1 MKIFSV
7 SNMETSQYKVA
18 RPQVWNGGRHEVS
31 FSVFSKSS
39 DDPKTWEI
47 PKRTNMIDSFMF
59 FCECFI
65 QNCYISFEFWALNTP
80 LFLKLSQYFIIQE
93 SDHISEY
100 MLVMLHV
107 ISKYSLNMSNV
118 ILICNP
124 TKIFFCKIATEI
136 TFCIFT
142 STHSEIRSV
151 PAS

>member
-1 MKIFSV
+1 
-7 SNMETSQYKVA
+7 
-18 RPQVWNGGRHEVS
+18 
-31 FSVFSKSS
+31 
-39 DDPKTWEI
+39 
-47 PKRTNMIDSFMF
+47 MF
-59 FCECFI
+59 FYECFI

-124 TKIFFCKIATEI
+124 TKIFFARLQLRLHFAYLQAHILK
-136 TFCIFT
+136 FDQFLHHKGDD
-142 STHSEIRSV
+142 SQV
-151 PAS
+151 DKVFKDLNLASSP

>member
-7 SNMETSQYKVA
+7 SNPETSQYKVT

-31 FSVFSKSS
+31 FSVFSKNS

-47 PKRTNMIDSFMF
+47 PKRTNMIESFMF

-65 QNCYISFEFWALNTP
+65 QNCYISFEFWAFNTQ

-93 SDHISEY
+93 SDHISEH

-107 ISKYSLNMSNV
+107 ISKYSLNMPNV
-118 ILICNP
+118 ILIYNP
-124 TKIFFCKIATEI
+124 IKNFLQDCKVRLHFAYFSILK
-136 TFCIFT
+136 FDQF
-142 STHSEIRSV
+142 